1 MGDFPVGRIH
11 IVREKDG
18 QADTPVL
25 IQTGLPEI
33 SVIVLLIAVQDGAV
47 GADYDFPVREVGLD
61 GRGNAVEYLYIQQAV
76 GKLLHRFITLVIAQ
90 AVPGHMELEKAGV
103 IRQAALRQQKAVSF
117 LLKLFLPE
125 MDLGI
130 QRVLDLMGQH
140 IPAVLIA
147 EQSDPVETKTY
158 QCNGNQHFMKCSGMV
173 HLPPPICPA
182 VLQDGSVFHLL
193 LPTVIMAGPILF

>member
-1 MGDFPVGRIH
+1 
-11 IVREKDG
+11 
-18 QADTPVL
+18 
-25 IQTGLPEI
+25 
-33 SVIVLLIAVQDGAV
+33 
-47 GADYDFPVREVGLD
+47 
-61 GRGNAVEYLYIQQAV
+61 
-76 GKLLHRFITLVIAQ
+76 
-90 AVPGHMELEKAGV
+90 MELEKAGV
-103 IRQAALRQQKAVSF
+103 IRQAALRQQKAVGF

-140 IPAVLIA
+140 IPVVLIA
-147 EQSDPVETKTY
+147 EQSDPIETKAY

-193 LPTVIMAGPILF
+193 LPTVIMAGPTLF